1 MINIIMLGSR
11 EKLSLFSEYHDK
23 MNLQSK
29 GFSFFYKC
37 ILAKRNDL
45 GVLFHSFYDQ
55 RRVSS

>member
-29 GFSFFYKC
+29 GFPSSSNVFSPSAMIWGFYF
-37 ILAKRNDL
+37 IVFTTNDE
-45 GVLFHSFYDQ
+45 
-55 RRVSS
+55 